1 MTAINYS
8 ELTDEEAIDILK
20 NDFGSRLIE
29 DRQNEIISAPDV
41 LYYAD
46 AYGDLE
52 SAILLQGW
60 DKTLPDTVH
69 KGLLD
74 SGLDIYEAV
83 NTHDIDEEKCPH
95 CDSKLYPFEIDIGR
109 GYTKTK
115 WISEWGDVTGEY
127 LEFVENKDQYLWNA
141 NPDENDAPVLCP
153 ACSIDRGYEFPKH
166 STDPGSVRVH
176 YGEFNEISG
185 FSIIDNLVRFDFAYH
200 DNMTDLYPLP
210 DGEEGLPKALAS
222 GEHTEWLDANNWT
235 EIALETVKEHE
246 DVQLKFG
253 NRTTSRLYK
262 QIVQDWAE
270 SNETHPDLDFSYVID
285 FSTFGSPSLFVSE
298 ENEDRLLAEI
308 VDLIERRA

>member
-95 CDSKLYPFEIDIGR
+95 CDSKL
-109 GYTKTK
+109 
-115 WISEWGDVTGEY
+115 
-127 LEFVENKDQYLWNA
+127 
-141 NPDENDAPVLCP
+141 
-153 ACSIDRGYEFPKH
+153 
-166 STDPGSVRVH
+166 
-176 YGEFNEISG
+176 
-185 FSIIDNLVRFDFAYH
+185 
-200 DNMTDLYPLP
+200 
-210 DGEEGLPKALAS
+210 
-222 GEHTEWLDANNWT
+222 
-235 EIALETVKEHE
+235 
-246 DVQLKFG
+246 
-253 NRTTSRLYK
+253 
-262 QIVQDWAE
+262 
-270 SNETHPDLDFSYVID
+270 
-285 FSTFGSPSLFVSE
+285 
-298 ENEDRLLAEI
+298 
-308 VDLIERRA
+308 